1 MSLIKKADVKPHVS
15 RKTRGIPLLFKSR
28 SQPDATGY
36 SGDAAPVS
44 EQNTLTSS
52 APSSGR
58 HPLPGR
64 GHGNSIN
71 GPGHERLIEGST
83 DEKAQA

>member
-36 SGDAAPVS
+36 SEIEAGRTRGKA
-44 EQNTLTSS
+44 LGSS
-52 APSSGR
+52 AGTDPDGAVVPS
-58 HPLPGR
+58 
-64 GHGNSIN
+64 IV
-71 GPGHERLIEGST
+71 
-83 DEKAQA
+83 EKR

>member
-1 MSLIKKADVKPHVS
+1 MSLIKKADIKSHVS
-15 RKTRGIPLLFKSR
+15 RKTRGIPLLLKSR

-36 SGDAAPVS
+36 SGDAAPVP

-52 APSSGR
+52 PLSAGK

-64 GHGNSIN
+64 GYGISID